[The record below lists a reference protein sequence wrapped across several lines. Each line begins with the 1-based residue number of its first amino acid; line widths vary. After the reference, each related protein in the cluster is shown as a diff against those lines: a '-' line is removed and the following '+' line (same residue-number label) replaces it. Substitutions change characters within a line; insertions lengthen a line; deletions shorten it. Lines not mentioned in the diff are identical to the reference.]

1 VLGLLYLFFLA
12 PRLVPD
18 RSQADM
24 TGRYDLRKYLSE
36 AVIKEGSR
44 LAGKTLAESQLGST
58 MSLNVL
64 GIVRGEERLLAPRP
78 QTKIREGDVLII
90 EGKAEDILS
99 MKDVEGIDIR
109 AEVKL
114 SDPDLQSEQVR
125 MIEAMV
131 MPKSSLVGRTLRQE
145 RFRERTGL
153 TVLAVHS
160 AGGPDRIEK
169 ISRKRLKPSD
179 VLLLQ
184 GDRDDLERI
193 RQENELLLLD
203 DVSAHHPR
211 SRMGR
216 RAALIFLISITL
228 GISTPLPLAV
238 AFLAG
243 SVALVL
249 TRCMTTE
256 EAYAAVDWRLMV
268 MIACMIS
275 FGLAMEKT
283 GTAEFLSRL
292 VVQSVSPFGKMA
304 LLATFFL
311 LAVVLTQPMSNQA
324 AALVLLPVAIR
335 VANELGLNPRSF
347 VMAVTFAASCSFLT
361 PLEPACMIVYG
372 PGRYKFLDFARAGLP
387 LTVVVF
393 AISMLLIPFFWP
405 FE

>member
-1 VLGLLYLFFLA
+1 
-12 PRLVPD
+12 
-18 RSQADM
+18 
-24 TGRYDLRKYLSE
+24 
-36 AVIKEGSR
+36 
-44 LAGKTLAESQLGST
+44 
-58 MSLNVL
+58 
-64 GIVRGEERLLAPRP
+64 
-78 QTKIREGDVLII
+78 
-90 EGKAEDILS
+90 
-99 MKDVEGIDIR
+99 
-109 AEVKL
+109 
-114 SDPDLQSEQVR
+114 
-125 MIEAMV
+125 
-131 MPKSSLVGRTLRQE
+131 
-145 RFRERTGL
+145 
-153 TVLAVHS
+153 
-160 AGGPDRIEK
+160 
-169 ISRKRLKPSD
+169 
-179 VLLLQ
+179 
-184 GDRDDLERI
+184 
-193 RQENELLLLD
+193 
-203 DVSAHHPR
+203 
-211 SRMGR
+211 
-216 RAALIFLISITL
+216 
-228 GISTPLPLAV
+228 
-238 AFLAG
+238 
-243 SVALVL
+243 
-249 TRCMTTE
+249 MTTE